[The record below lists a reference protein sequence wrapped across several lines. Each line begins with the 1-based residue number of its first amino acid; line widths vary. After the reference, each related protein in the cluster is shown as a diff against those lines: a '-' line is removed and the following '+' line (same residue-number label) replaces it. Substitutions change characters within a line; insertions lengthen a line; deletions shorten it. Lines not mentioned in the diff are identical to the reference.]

1 VTGAKHQLLDELI
14 ASGIERR
21 EARWIIE
28 EFALDDSP
36 ASIDNARRAG
46 ERRAQGEPLQYVLGH
61 WPFRDLDLDVD
72 PRALI
77 PRPETEELVGLAL
90 EQLAFRASS
99 APLMLDLGSGTG
111 AIGLSLL
118 FELRERGLPATL
130 VCVDASSDAL
140 DLARANARKH
150 ELTAV
155 SFVQSNW
162 FDDLDATFRGAFDLI
177 AANPPYV
184 SEAEMATLDPVLG
197 YEPRIALVARDAVG
211 VGGYA
216 DIEHIIRVAPSWL
229 APSGVLVLEHGE
241 HQRDAVKA
249 TCEEAGFSTLNLFD
263 DVSGRPRMLVARR

>member
-1 VTGAKHQLLDELI
+1 VTDAKHQLLDELI

-99 APLMLDLGSGTG
+99 APLLLDLGCGTG

-130 VCVDASSDAL
+130 VCVEASSDAL

-197 YEPRIALVARDAVG
+197 YEPRTALVARDAAG

-241 HQRDAVKA
+241 RQRGAVKA
-249 TCEEAGFSTLNLFD
+249 TCEEAGFSTFNLFD
-263 DVSGRPRMLVARR
+263 DVSGRPRMLMARR